1 MNSSSQFK
9 ARLSPQQQ
17 VIVEHVDGPLLVVAG
32 PGSGKT
38 RVLTERIRNLLTNV
52 PGHFRI
58 LALTFTNKA
67 AEEMK
72 ERLQDLGSDRDRAFI
87 GTLHGF
93 CLEIL
98 TERGKLVGVE
108 ASPNIF
114 EQLKDRKD
122 VLLRAI
128 EEDSVLQGAIG
139 DIADSKERAKKIDQ
153 WLNWISYIKSHPIT
167 CAVIEDELAKRVF
180 DAYEAGMLASNAY
193 DFDDLLLLV
202 YRLLVENPK
211 LAELYRR
218 LYRFVCIDEAQDMNE
233 AQYAVICALCCD
245 GFNNLMMVGDPR
257 QSIYG
262 FNTSGPEYME
272 RFGQDFE
279 AKKLE
284 LTANYRSSKAV
295 VSLAQRLD
303 PNYMVAMQLPIEG
316 RATVFVGKDEQDEA
330 RLIADELLRLFQ
342 QGDQDV
348 EGVIDPSKCAILGR
362 TRFALLAIEAELKER
377 GISYYKRL
385 SPNHEN
391 ESDLVE
397 DFQLALRLLANPKDR
412 LHAAALAKR
421 WKVTSVPP
429 VTDDFLDALR
439 TMGNSASSLGAKAVV
454 GSVEMIA
461 KNPARLDLMPALK
474 ELERHADTL
483 NDGERQSIYED
494 VAVFRQEWDQYLRA
508 TSGSKLLGS
517 FLSSK
522 ALGAT
527 QKSVREGVALL
538 TVHSAKGLEFDVVF
552 LAGMAEGT
560 FPDWRASQPK
570 EAAEE
575 VRNAFVAV
583 TRSKRLL
590 YLSYPATR
598 VMPWGDTK
606 RQTRSRF
613 LASLVP

>member
-1 MNSSSQFK
+1 MNSNSHFK
-9 ARLSPQQQ
+9 ARLSAEQLE
-17 VIVEHVDGPLLVVAG
+17 IVEHVDGPLLVVAG

-38 RVLTERIRNLLTNV
+38 RVLTERIRNLLINV

-67 AEEMK
+67 ADEMK
-72 ERLQDLGSDRDRAFI
+72 ERLQDLGSERDRAFI

-93 CLEIL
+93 CLEVL

-108 ASPNIF
+108 DSPNIF
-114 EQLKDRKD
+114 EQAKDRRD

-128 EEDSVLQGAIG
+128 DEDPVLQATIE
-139 DIADSKERAKKIDQ
+139 DLADSKERGKKIDQ
-153 WLNWISYIKSHPIT
+153 WLNWISYVKSHPIT
-167 CAVIEDELAKRVF
+167 CAVIDDEFAKRVF
-180 DAYEAGMLASNAY
+180 DAYEAGMRASNAY

-202 YRLLVENPK
+202 YRLLVENTK
-211 LAELYRR
+211 LAELYRK

-233 AQYAVICALCCD
+233 AQYAVICALCSD
-245 GFNNLMMVGDPR
+245 GFRNLMMVGDPR

-272 RFGQDFE
+272 RFGRDFE
-279 AKKLE
+279 AKRVQ
-284 LTANYRSSKAV
+284 LTANYRSSRAV
-295 VSLAQRLD
+295 VRLAQQLD

-316 RATVFVGKDEQDEA
+316 RATVLVGDDEQKEA
-330 RLIADELLRLFQ
+330 RLIADELERLFQ
-342 QGDQDV
+342 QGDRDV
-348 EGVIDPSKCAILGR
+348 EGGVDPSKCAILGR

-377 GISYYKRL
+377 GIAHYKRL
-385 SPNHEN
+385 SANHEN
-391 ESDLVE
+391 ESELVE
-397 DFQLALRLLANPKDR
+397 DFQLGLRLLANPKDR

-421 WKVTSVPP
+421 WGSVGVPSP
-429 VTDDFLDALR
+429 AGEAVETIRSMANASP
-439 TMGNSASSLGAKAVV
+439 NSGARAVV
-454 GSVEMIA
+454 EALSVITA
-461 KNPARLDLMPALK
+461 NPARLDLMPALK
-474 ELERHADTL
+474 RLEQYADGL
-483 NDGERQSIYED
+483 DEGGRQAVYED
-494 VAVFRQEWDQYLRA
+494 VAVFRQEWDQYLR
-508 TSGSKLLGS
+508 TSSGPKVLSS

-560 FPDWRASQPK
+560 FPDWRASQPR

-575 VRNAFVAV
+575 LRNAFVAV

-598 VMPWGDTK
+598 VMPWGDKK
-606 RQTRSRF
+606 RQARSRF
-613 LASLVP
+613 LASLQ